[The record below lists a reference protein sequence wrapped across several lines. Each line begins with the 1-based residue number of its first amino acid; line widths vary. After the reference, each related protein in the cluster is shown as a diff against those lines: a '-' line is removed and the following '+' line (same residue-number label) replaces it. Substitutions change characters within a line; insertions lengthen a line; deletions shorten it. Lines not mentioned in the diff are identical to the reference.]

1 MGEVFKRA
9 TFDYWWVDMEFN
21 ESHEIT
27 EGAMVISWFTTT
39 IQHIILQV
47 DEGKEEESSWRSIGY
62 A

>member
-1 MGEVFKRA
+1 
-9 TFDYWWVDMEFN
+9 MEFN
-21 ESHEIT
+21 EAHEIT